1 MVIIIKD
8 EKDHSDMKK
17 KLLTEMKKSF
27 CCLETSEIRLN
38 AIYQKY
44 DQPIL
49 LVLPNTLFLIRNRR
63 SVEPAKF
70 LKNRIIPQLKISCFC
85 VQILGRLFVMCQNL
99 IAKKTLHTCLIADN
113 NREVAIET
121 SGRN

>member
-8 EKDHSDMKK
+8 EKDHSYRKK
-17 KLLTEMKKSF
+17 ITDGNKKNHF
-27 CCLETSEIRLN
+27 FCLETSEIRLN

-70 LKNRIIPQLKISCFC
+70 LKNRTIPQLKISCFC
-85 VQILGRLFVMCQNL
+85 VLILGVSSVSPNPASFTASFL
-99 IAKKTLHTCLIADN
+99 
-113 NREVAIET
+113 
-121 SGRN
+121 